1 MTPLQDVA
9 KLKEVLLYTLRATA
23 EKSNVGETVL
33 NKLLYFMDFDYY
45 ELHEEY
51 FLGGRYKKNHHGP
64 TKVNLEET
72 LHEMVSANEV
82 EHWTEPRG
90 PYEQRCFR
98 SLRDPNMNL
107 LSMDDIS
114 HIDWVLKRFSDMNAT
129 AISKHSHL
137 DYPWII
143 ASDGGILDYRDARYR
158 DENTSVAE
166 YDEL

>member
-64 TKVNLEET
+64 TMVNLEGI
-72 LHEMVSANEV
+72 LHEMVTANEV

-107 LSMDDIS
+107 LSTDDIS

-129 AISKHSHL
+129 TISKHSHL

>member
-51 FLGGRYKKNHHGP
+51 FLGGQYKKNHHGP
-64 TKVNLEET
+64 TMVNLEGI
-72 LHEMVSANEV
+72 LHEMVTANEV

-129 AISKHSHL
+129 TISKHSHL